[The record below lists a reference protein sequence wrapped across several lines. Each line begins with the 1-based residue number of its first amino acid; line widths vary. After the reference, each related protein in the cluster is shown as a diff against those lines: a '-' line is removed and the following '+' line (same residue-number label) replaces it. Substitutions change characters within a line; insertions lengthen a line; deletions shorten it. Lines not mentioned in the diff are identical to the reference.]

1 MPETDIGAD
10 FAELTAILEDA
21 AGIAA
26 EGQNAVLEPDVLHV
40 LANRLDQTLT
50 EASAV
55 LSRIRSQN

>member
-1 MPETDIGAD
+1 MPENDIGAD
-10 FAELTAILEDA
+10 FAELTGIVEDA

-26 EGQNAVLEPDVLHV
+26 EGQNAALVLDALCD
-40 LANRLDQTLT
+40 LANRLDRKLK